1 MEGEVA
7 DLAFT
12 NWMKAQKSAATNKAP
27 KRDTVAEKVAEV
39 LKATII
45 KEDTFEDLWA
55 HHQPS
60 QAYGCQRADRN

>member
-1 MEGEVA
+1 MEREVA

-27 KRDTVAEKVAEV
+27 KRDTVAEKIAEV

-45 KEDTFEDLWA
+45 KEDKFGDLWA
-55 HHQPS
+55 HHQAS
-60 QAYGCQRADRN
+60 QAYGCQRPDRN